1 MDATIRRLQN
11 NLITLGTGSVA
22 FGLWMLI
29 KFSLICML
37 QRSDY
42 YQAIEGFTKE
52 QSEIAFVIT
61 AMTFAVVFFIH
72 FLIIGISARA
82 LGRGRKNGVFYLI
95 VAFITVAYYLAI
107 IISEIFLIISSGHNI
122 LSQSVNI
129 VIDISAVIILFEI
142 IVYSIRLKSL
152 LKNCGGAHE

>member
-1 MDATIRRLQN
+1 MDATIKRLQN

-29 KFSLICML
+29 KFFLICML

-42 YQAIEGFTKE
+42 YQTIEGFTKE
-52 QSEIAFVIT
+52 QSEITFVIT